1 MRAPVPARPTQP
13 GIPGWGGGGLGA
25 RALPAPGPT
34 ALRWGRGLSPGP
46 PRAGVGSGGGAA
58 RRPDRGRAAAASPL
72 PAAAAAATRDSA
84 TSAPPTPRPATPHLT
99 ELGGS
104 RAKHGREQRLRGTE
118 GGAGWAAGETLGA
131 GARLGGG
138 GGRTIEEKM
147 TCFCPGGSLN
157 CRPPPRLTSPVHS
170 GQTRIPKDPY
180 PIRFSGYGDA
190 AASGTLG
197 IYKALFIYEVIYST
211 HKHYI

>member
-1 MRAPVPARPTQP
+1 M
-13 GIPGWGGGGLGA
+13 GGWRDAGGGGKA
-25 RALPAPGPT
+25 
-34 ALRWGRGLSPGP
+34 
-46 PRAGVGSGGGAA
+46 
-58 RRPDRGRAAAASPL
+58 
-72 PAAAAAATRDSA
+72 
-84 TSAPPTPRPATPHLT
+84 
-99 ELGGS
+99 
-104 RAKHGREQRLRGTE
+104 
-118 GGAGWAAGETLGA
+118 
-131 GARLGGG
+131 GGG